1 MSTQGHYSG
10 PVSAKGIVFEEEAV
24 WLRKNERNEWELPG
38 GKVDRGE
45 QPSETVAR
53 ELREEL
59 GFEVEVL
66 GVVDAVLYEIK
77 SSLDEARGV
86 LVLSYLCRLR
96 GKTGAF
102 ELMGEAGPA
111 EFQRFRLDEVAALD
125 MPTFYKS
132 AIAKAHR
139 KWLRG
144 SD

>member
-1 MSTQGHYSG
+1 MSPQEHYIG
-10 PVSAKGIVFEEEAV
+10 PVSAKGIVFDDEAV

-66 GVVDAVLYEIK
+66 GIVDATLYQIH

-86 LVLSYLCRLR
+86 LVLSYLCRLQAR
-96 GKTGAF
+96 TGPF
-102 ELMGEAGPA
+102 ELVGEAGPA
-111 EFQRFRLDEVAALD
+111 EFQRFRLEEARSLA
-125 MPTFYKS
+125 MPSFYKS

-139 KWLRG
+139 EFLRG
-144 SD
+144 SG